1 MTCMRPPRPDAATL
15 LAARALSRAE
25 ADYLRLRAAWVGIAR
40 DEPGNEIGL
49 AMVGAD
55 MERAHAALQA
65 LIGMPADPG
74 PAPAPRRAARP
85 RARSKA

>member
-1 MTCMRPPRPDAATL
+1 MRVPRPDAATL
-15 LAARALSRAE
+15 QAARALSRAE
-25 ADYLRLRAAWVGIAR
+25 EDYLRLRAAWVGIAR

-65 LIGMPADPG
+65 LIGVPPVPV
-74 PAPAPRRAARP
+74 PAPSAPARAGRL
-85 RARSKA
+85 RARSRA